1 MEFSVNKF
9 RANLK
14 SFVDKAIEEHKVIR
28 VNGRSGKDIVVM
40 SAEDWEREQET
51 MYVLRNQSLMSQVD
65 ESLQSY
71 QAAEGYKP
79 NHAQKNQM
87 ISLVSEGK
95 T

>member
-1 MEFSVNKF
+1 MELSVNKF

-28 VNGRSGKDIVVM
+28 VNRRSGKDFVVM

-51 MYVLRNQSLMSQVD
+51 MYVLRNQTLMSQVA

-71 QAAEGYKP
+71 QAGEGYKP
-79 NHAQKNQM
+79 SPEELDEIN
-87 ISLVSEGK
+87 SL
-95 T
+95 